1 MANQTT
7 VCNLTK
13 EEQSREAL
21 GRWLALVGTGIS
33 VLGTAALMSVNPT
46 VKTTAGAIFDRLPAP
61 MQKHKTAVVVG
72 LIAIGG
78 GVAWYILNKRAKA
91 KAGVA

>member
-1 MANQTT
+1 MAST
-7 VCNLTK
+7 VCNLTS

-46 VKTTAGAIFDRLPAP
+46 VKTTAGAILDRLPGP
-61 MQKHKTAVVVG
+61 LQKHRTLVVIGAAATVG
-72 LIAIGG
+72 GI
-78 GVAWYILNKRAKA
+78 AWYILNKRAKA
-91 KAGVA
+91 KAGAK